1 LSGADTAAAAAAAAP
16 LDPDAAV
23 SDSSHLV
30 VAESGVVLGDLLGG
44 KAVLHVVDRVLISP
58 GLSRE
63 LGLMPSPGYDVLD
76 PPPPPAA
83 ASSGVQQ
90 LSTPGFAGWVLSMV
104 LAMWLCLL

>member
-1 LSGADTAAAAAAAAP
+1 MPAPAPAEATAP
-16 LDPDAAV
+16 IDPDAV
-23 SDSSHLV
+23 GQDSSHLA
-30 VAESGVVLGDLLGG
+30 VAGSGVVLGDLLGG

-63 LGLMPSPGYDVLD
+63 LGLMPSPGYSVLD

-90 LSTPGFAGWVLSMV
+90 LSTPGCVGWVLSMV